1 MIVTDVV
8 GKRKSGKEQKGFY
21 LDRWL
26 KENLD
31 GIPSFIAKDWDLV
44 GVVSGSGLVRSGK
57 STLAIQIGQYI
68 AWRIAGGEVISDENG
83 KAIQI
88 IPPTKEV
95 RFNLDHVVFSPQELM
110 EKARKF
116 PMNSVFVYDEG
127 RAGLDSKRAME
138 SVNKG
143 MEDFFQECGMYNH
156 VILIVLPDFFKL
168 HFDYAIT
175 RSMFLINV
183 GVDKKWNR
191 GIFNFYNRNQK
202 EWLFTLGKRKIG
214 SFGKYNAVKSSFFG
228 SFSSWSPFNKK
239 EYEKK
244 KKEALEKKEITRF
257 QKRFKLQRDCMMYLY
272 NKVTGKHN
280 KQIAEDLAE
289 TCEYD
294 IGEDLVKEGIQEIRR
309 RRGELDK
316 K

>member
-1 MIVTDVV
+1 MIVTDIIGHV
-8 GKRKSGKEQKGFY
+8 KSGREQTGFY

-26 KENLD
+26 KDNLD
-31 GIPSFIAKDWDLV
+31 GIPGFIKKDWDLV

-57 STLAIQIGQYI
+57 STLAIQIAQFI
-68 AWRIAGGEVISDENG
+68 AWRIAGGEVIADENG
-83 KAIQI
+83 NMVKI
-88 IPPTKEV
+88 IPPKKEV
-95 RFNLDHVVFSPQELM
+95 RFSLDHVVFSPQELM

-138 SVNKG
+138 SINKG
-143 MEDFFQECGMYNH
+143 MEDFFQECGVYNH

-168 HFDYAIT
+168 HYDYAIT

-228 SFSSWSPFNKK
+228 SFSSWSPFEKRL
-239 EYEKK
+239 YDKK
-244 KKEALEKKEITRF
+244 KKDALEKKEITRF
-257 QKRFKLQRDCMMYLY
+257 QKKFKLQRDCMMYLY
-272 NKVTGKHN
+272 KKVTGKMN
-280 KQIAEDLAE
+280 KEVAEDLSD
-289 TCEYD
+289 TCEQD
-294 IGEDLVKEGIQEIRR
+294 IGEDLVKEGIQDIKRR
-309 RRGELDK
+309 KGELDK
-316 K
+316 